1 MTEPVW
7 IEADWPAPPGIRAV
21 TTTRLGGH
29 SQAPFHSLNLGANS
43 GDDPHLV
50 ARNRQALTAALHL
63 NEPVHWLKQV
73 HGKHVI
79 HLDNPVAD
87 NCADASVT
95 SQPEQVCAVLTADC
109 LPAFFAAIDGSEVGV
124 AHAGWRGLA
133 AGVLESTVAAMR
145 AKPGELVASLG
156 PAIGPEAFEVG
167 PDVRAAFVA
176 VHADNQA
183 AFKPSRDDRLLCDI
197 FKLARMHLERC
208 GVGRVYGGGLCTWS
222 DPDRFYS
229 YRRDGATGRMASLIW
244 RSRA

>member
-7 IEADWPAPPGIRAV
+7 IEADWPSPAGVQAL
-21 TTTRLGGH
+21 TTTRLGGF
-29 SQAPFHSLNLGANS
+29 SQAPFDALNLGARS
-43 GDDPHLV
+43 GDDPLMV
-50 ARNRQALTAALHL
+50 ERNRTLLMSALHL
-63 NEPVHWLKQV
+63 NQPITWLEQV
-73 HGKHVI
+73 HGKDVI
-79 HLDNPVAD
+79 RLESAAAGH
-87 NCADASVT
+87 CADASVT
-95 SQPEQVCAVLTADC
+95 SQPGQVCAVLTADC
-109 LPAFFAAIDGSEVGV
+109 LPVFFAAIDGSEVGV

-156 PAIGPEAFEVG
+156 PAIGPQAFEVG
-167 PDVRAAFVA
+167 PEVRAAFIA

-183 AFKPSRDDRLLCDI
+183 AFKPSRDDRQLCDI

-222 DPDRFYS
+222 DRDRFYS